1 MKKNHLVFLKMIY
14 YYFNSNMSNYKK
26 VKIDKD
32 TIIDISLSAYWEFGI
47 NGISFNNIVRKSN
60 ISKTR
65 MYNLFKSE
73 DGLKSA
79 TLSRWDELY
88 GKIWR
93 ESIEKSNN
101 IFQLLKN
108 LYEGIATGKHKT
120 CFFSINRLEKHNLG
134 LQTKR
139 IILRIEN
146 NFINSWSNCIRN
158 NTNIENKDIKTAANY
173 LFLQQTIFNV
183 VKKADM
189 NKKDIISMSK
199 FVIKSLKNNYSKC

>member
-1 MKKNHLVFLKMIY
+1 MT
-14 YYFNSNMSNYKK
+14 NYKK
-26 VKIDKD
+26 RKIDKD
-32 TIIDISLSAYWEFGI
+32 SIIDISLATYWKFGI
-47 NGISFNNIVRKSN
+47 NGISFNNIVKKSN

-93 ESIEKSNN
+93 EHIEKSND
-101 IFQLLKN
+101 IFELLKN

-120 CFFSINRLEKHNLG
+120 CFFSINRLEKNDLG

-139 IILRIEN
+139 IIVNIEN
-146 NFINSWSNCIRN
+146 KFINSWINCIKN
-158 NTNIENKDIKTAANY
+158 NTNIEDKDIRAAANY

-183 VKKADM
+183 VKKVDM
-189 NKKDIISMSK
+189 KKKDIISMSK
-199 FVIKSLKNNYSKC
+199 FVIKSLQNNYSKY

>member
-1 MKKNHLVFLKMIY
+1 MT
-14 YYFNSNMSNYKK
+14 NYKK
-26 VKIDKD
+26 RKIDKD
-32 TIIDISLSAYWEFGI
+32 SIIDISLATYWKFGI
-47 NGISFNNIVRKSN
+47 NGISFNNIVKKSN

-93 ESIEKSNN
+93 EHIEKSNN
-101 IFQLLKN
+101 IFELLKN

-120 CFFSINRLEKHNLG
+120 CFFSINRLEKNDLG
-134 LQTKR
+134 QQTKR
-139 IILRIEN
+139 IIVSIEN
-146 NFINSWSNCIRN
+146 KFINSWINCIKN
-158 NTNIENKDIKTAANY
+158 NTNIEDKDIRAAANY

-183 VKKADM
+183 VKKVDM
-189 NKKDIISMSK
+189 KKKDIISMSK
-199 FVIKSLKNNYSKC
+199 FVIKSLQNNYSKY